1 MRFGRSLTTALA
13 LTLALGAIGAPAA
26 FGSPHGKELT
36 RPTIMR
42 VNDRN
47 GFDWADAGVG
57 AAGGAALSMLG
68 VGLLLLVSERR
79 RSRPST

>member
-1 MRFGRSLTTALA
+1 MRSRRSLTTAFA
-13 LTLALGAIGAPAA
+13 LTLALGVIGIPAA
-26 FGSPHGKELT
+26 FGSPPGKGLT
-36 RPTIMR
+36 RPTIVR
-42 VNDRN
+42 VSDRS

-57 AAGGAALSMLG
+57 AAGGAALSLLG

>member
-13 LTLALGAIGAPAA
+13 LTLALGAPAA

-36 RPTIMR
+36 RPTIVR

-68 VGLLLLVSERR
+68 VGLLLLVSKRR